1 MNKIDEN
8 WRNLEDWENDFVW
21 KYMKNELVFIEI
33 SRFTVPTGILFL
45 KKFLQF
51 FFFIL
56 VVNLC
61 KNVLW
66 LIIAVELIYTHIFI
80 R

>member
-1 MNKIDEN
+1 MNKIDAN
-8 WRNLEDWENDFVW
+8 WRNLEDWENDIVW

-45 KKFLQF
+45 NNFLQF

-56 VVNLC
+56 VVNMC

-66 LIIAVELIYTHIFI
+66 SIIAVELIYTHFFI